1 MVYYIDAYSFQF
13 SYLISYFSTKR
24 QELGLFMFVLFEGN
38 MKREEIKFLGSKQV
52 EEGTLIDLKEANGV
66 VFRAQTDCQ
75 MIRIKKNP
83 ILSLYEKKIIKFQ
96 R

>member
-38 MKREEIKFLGSKQV
+38 
-52 EEGTLIDLKEANGV
+52 
-66 VFRAQTDCQ
+66 
-75 MIRIKKNP
+75 
-83 ILSLYEKKIIKFQ
+83 ILEYEK
-96 R
+96 